1 MKNSRINKD
10 CHLFQI
16 SLNQFHLIFNSMKNK
31 ILGDGILTLPIKNC
45 FSLGDLFRAAINI
58 YALRVRNLGKSVNPI
73 LDLFLSSRK
82 ISIIGTFRLIHG
94 DCGDLVWSCPRGR
107 SIFDKIVKF
116 SRGLSQNV
124 NCLVSLIVSVFQFL
138 TWKFPFLLVGVIFH
152 VWITAI
158 VTITG
163 VLKNMVVLS
172 ERIDEETVLR
182 EGFYRY

>member
-124 NCLVSLIVSVFQFL
+124 NCLVSLIVSVFQLLPENFL
-138 TWKFPFLLVGVIFH
+138 FCLWESSFMSGLQHLSQLQVSQKTW
-152 VWITAI
+152 
-158 VTITG
+158 
-163 VLKNMVVLS
+163 LS
-172 ERIDEETVLR
+172 
-182 EGFYRY
+182 